1 MKRFLLHT
9 GLFVFMLLAGFIIVF
24 GMADGTTDAFYK
36 KLSSPKQ
43 ASLIV
48 GSSRAAQGI
57 QPNIIDSVYGSNNI
71 YNYAFTIAQT
81 PYGKPYYNSISR
93 KLDRKSIKSVFIIDV
108 NPWTLSELK
117 SSNENSG
124 YREDDTFIANTHFVN
139 LNPNIEYLLE
149 SFNEKNEAILRNKNR
164 KGLYQTFYVHDDGWL
179 EVTIESDMI
188 SEALRTKNKISSYSK
203 RLPNYKGFSE
213 YRSEYLIK
221 TIDLLKQHGDVYLVR
236 IPVIDGMLEVEN
248 ELVPDFDNR
257 MNELARDYQIP
268 YINMMP
274 FNVDYDYTDGQHL
287 TVASG
292 KQFSLDLAIQMD
304 KSRKQRLLK

>member
-1 MKRFLLHT
+1 MKRFLLHISLFLLLLLS
-9 GLFVFMLLAGFIIVF
+9 GFLFVFS
-24 GMADGTTDAFYK
+24 MADGTTDAFYK
-36 KLSSPKQ
+36 KLSSPTQ
-43 ASLIV
+43 ASFIV

-57 QPNIIDSVYGSNNI
+57 QPHIIDSVYGSNKI

-81 PYGKPYYNSISR
+81 PFGEPYYNSISR
-93 KLDRKSIKSVFIIDV
+93 KLDRNATKSVFIIDV

-117 SSNENSG
+117 TSNITDG
-124 YREDDTFIANTHFVN
+124 YREDNTFIANTHFVN

-188 SEALRTKNKISSYSK
+188 SEELRTKNKISNYSK
-203 RLPNYKGFSE
+203 RLPNYKGFSQ
-213 YRSEYLIK
+213 YRADYLIK

-236 IPVIDGMLEVEN
+236 IPVIDEMLDVEN
-248 ELVPDFDNR
+248 ELVSDFDSR
-257 MNELARDYQIP
+257 MNALASDHQIP

-274 FNVDYDYTDGQHL
+274 YNKAYNYTDGQHL
-287 TVASG
+287 TVISG
-292 KQFSLDLAIQMD
+292 KQFSLDLALQMN
-304 KSRKQRLLK
+304 KLRKQPVLK